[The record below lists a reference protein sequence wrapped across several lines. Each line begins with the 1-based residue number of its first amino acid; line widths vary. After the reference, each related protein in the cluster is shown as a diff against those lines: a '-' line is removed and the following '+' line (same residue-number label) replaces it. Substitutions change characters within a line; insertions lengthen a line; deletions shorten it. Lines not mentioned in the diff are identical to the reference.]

1 MRKLNII
8 IFLLMCFNLNAQ
20 STYERTKLALEKI
33 EVNRNVTYIDIKIV
47 QNSISAPYSNGVRK
61 DNAVYVLDQLQSK
74 FNYNYKLVNDA
85 YNTVAYQ
92 EFINPDNKLIISK
105 WNVQVENYVQKLN
118 NVDWAR
124 TGDYAERVKNWILQI
139 YDEPSIKSEII
150 LSQAI
155 HYELIR
161 LKRDN
166 PESFHKSDRYF
177 ELMKEINE
185 LKTCDKYKISDISL
199 KYGLF

>member
-20 STYERTKLALEKI
+20 STYERTKLALEKM
-33 EVNRNVTYIDIKIV
+33 EVNRNVTYIEIKIV
-47 QNSISAPYSNGVRK
+47 QNSISAPYSNGVRR
-61 DNAVYVLDQLQSK
+61 DNSIYILDQLESK

-92 EFINPDNKLIISK
+92 EFINPDNKLLINN
-105 WNVQVENYVQKLN
+105 WNIKVEAYVQKLN
-118 NVDWAR
+118 NVDWSR
-124 TGDYAERVKNWILQI
+124 NGDYAVSVKNWILQI
-139 YDEPSIKSEII
+139 YDESSIKSEII

-177 ELMKEINE
+177 ELMKAINE